1 MPSKMLIKAENIQIK
16 FGEQEV
22 LNIDRLAVYE
32 GERIGLVGAN
42 GAGKTTLLRILA
54 GELSPDRGSV
64 RAMCDT
70 CFFRQ
75 FSEETAGNSIGGAAF
90 GAPDF
95 DRFALDGKAVSDL
108 HVQDK
113 VWADKLS
120 GGEEARLRLACAFSG
135 NRPLVFFDEPTSNLD
150 RSGIAV
156 LTRRLRAM
164 DTMILVS
171 HDRALLNAL
180 CTRIL
185 ELEHGRLT
193 SYDGNYDDYVA
204 QKQAAVARQ
213 WTEYES
219 YTAEKHRLE
228 KVYQEKKA
236 HAKQIDK
243 RPKNMSAR
251 EAALRNF
258 LSHHPKDAKARRM
271 EKSASNVQ
279 QRIDALEVKEKPRE
293 LPKIRP
299 DFRLT
304 EPPENRIVI
313 RGENLCFA
321 YDNGPEIFRDASFQ
335 IANHSRVAI
344 VGRNGAGKTTLLH
357 LIQEAAQNR
366 THVLSKGNTSAKQNG
381 QSAAVS
387 SRLGGSADEDTDGF
401 SNGEAGRS
409 VISGRMTGGISVV
422 PKAAVGLFEQNL
434 STLDYSRTVL
444 ENVMEVS
451 IQKEGVARTTLSRLL
466 FFESDMHKPAGIL
479 SGGER
484 IKLAFARL
492 FVSRVNLLILD
503 EPTNYLDI
511 PSIEALQ
518 AMFSEYEGTL
528 IFVSHDEAFIRG
540 VGTEILEVRDGKILR
555 AEL

>member
-1 MPSKMLIKAENIQIK
+1 M
-16 FGEQEV
+16 
-22 LNIDRLAVYE
+22 
-32 GERIGLVGAN
+32 
-42 GAGKTTLLRILA
+42 
-54 GELSPDRGSV
+54 
-64 RAMCDT
+64 
-70 CFFRQ
+70 
-75 FSEETAGNSIGGAAF
+75 
-90 GAPDF
+90 
-95 DRFALDGKAVSDL
+95 
-108 HVQDK
+108 
-113 VWADKLS
+113 
-120 GGEEARLRLACAFSG
+120 
-135 NRPLVFFDEPTSNLD
+135 
-150 RSGIAV
+150 
-156 LTRRLRAM
+156 
-164 DTMILVS
+164 
-171 HDRALLNAL
+171 
-180 CTRIL
+180 
-185 ELEHGRLT
+185 
-193 SYDGNYDDYVA
+193 
-204 QKQAAVARQ
+204 
-213 WTEYES
+213 
-219 YTAEKHRLE
+219 
-228 KVYQEKKA
+228 
-236 HAKQIDK
+236 
-243 RPKNMSAR
+243 
-251 EAALRNF
+251 
-258 LSHHPKDAKARRM
+258 
-271 EKSASNVQ
+271 
-279 QRIDALEVKEKPRE
+279 
-293 LPKIRP
+293 
-299 DFRLT
+299 
-304 EPPENRIVI
+304 
-313 RGENLCFA
+313 CFA

-366 THVLSKGNTSAKQNG
+366 THVLSKRNTSAKQNG

-387 SRLGGSADEDTDGF
+387 SRLGGSADEDMDGF

-540 VGTEILEVRDGKILR
+540 VATEIAIPAFHVLTACCAVTASTLFRPSLQFRPSMYLR
-555 AEL
+555 HAVQLQLPHCFCSIEPACLTRYQFVISALHYRRSS

>member
-1 MPSKMLIKAENIQIK
+1 MTSKLLIQAENIQMK

-42 GAGKTTLLRILA
+42 GAGKTTLLRVLA
-54 GELSPDRGSV
+54 EELIPDRGTV
-64 RAMCDT
+64 KTACDI

-75 FSEETAGNSIGGAAF
+75 FAEEM
-90 GAPDF
+90 PDEDSDPDSFSRNRLGF

-108 HVQDK
+108 HIQDK
-113 VWADKLS
+113 VWAEEVS
-120 GGEEARLRLACAFSG
+120 GGEETRLRLAYALSG
-135 NRPLVFFDEPTSNLD
+135 DRPLVFFDEPTSNLD

-156 LTRRLRAM
+156 LTRRLQAI
-164 DTMILVS
+164 DTMIIVS

-180 CTRIL
+180 CSRII
-185 ELEHGRLT
+185 ELEHGGLT
-193 SYDGNYDDYVA
+193 SYDGNYDDYTE

-219 YTAEKHRLE
+219 YTAEKRRLE
-228 KVYQEKKA
+228 KVYQEKKV

-243 RPKNMSAR
+243 RPKNMSPR
-251 EAALRNF
+251 EAGLRNF
-258 LSHHPKDAKARRM
+258 LSHHPKDAKARKM
-271 EKSASNVQ
+271 EKSAANVQ
-279 QRIDALEVKEKPRE
+279 QRINALEVKEKPRE
-293 LPKIRP
+293 LPGIRP

-304 EPPENRIVI
+304 DPPENRIVI
-313 RGENLCFA
+313 RGEDICFS
-321 YDNGPEIFRDASFQ
+321 YKNGPEIFQNASFQ

-344 VGRNGAGKTTLLH
+344 VGNNGAGKTTLVH

-366 THVLSKGNTSAKQNG
+366 FMEQD
-381 QSAAVS
+381 Q
-387 SRLGGSADEDTDGF
+387 F
-401 SNGEAGRS
+401 AGRPRQAEECARPA
-409 VISGRMTGGISVV
+409 ISGIMSGRISVV

-444 ENVMEVS
+444 ENVMDVS
-451 IQKEGVARTTLSRLL
+451 IQKEAIARTTLSRLL
-466 FFESDMHKPAGIL
+466 FFESDMKKPAGIL

-511 PSIEALQ
+511 PSIEALE
-518 AMFSEYEGTL
+518 AMFAEYEGTL
-528 IFVSHDEAFIRG
+528 VFVSHDEEFIRR
-540 VGTEILEVRDGKILR
+540 VATDILEVRDGRIFR
-555 AEL
+555 VER